1 MGTKIYLTGLG
12 ILLIVCLSVGFYM
25 GYSHVFAPGAY
36 SVPDQG
42 IAQVPPSPISAASR
56 AAPQS

>member
-12 ILLIVCLSVGFYM
+12 VLLIVCLSVGFYM

-36 SVPDQG
+36 SVADQG
-42 IAQVPPSPISAASR
+42 IAQTPAPSASAT
-56 AAPQS
+56 AAQN

>member
-12 ILLIVCLSVGFYM
+12 ILFIVCLSLGFYL

-42 IAQVPPSPISAASR
+42 IAQLPHSPISAASQ
-56 AAPQS
+56 AVPQS

>member
-42 IAQVPPSPISAASR
+42 IAQTPAPSASAT
-56 AAPQS
+56 AAQN

>member
-1 MGTKIYLTGLG
+1 MATKTYLTVLG
-12 ILLIVCLSVGFYM
+12 ILFIVCLAVGFYM

-36 SVPDQG
+36 SVPDQD
-42 IAQVPPSPISAASR
+42 IAQVPASPISAASH